1 MAKKVRRK
9 LEEEEEAAFEFPP
22 FDEKAFAQ
30 KEFELT
36 YALLVASLVTTLMG
50 VLSWALSVVGLYWY
64 VVFPIGL
71 VILIASPYVIRLV
84 RSRSTIYTKGDWTG
98 LLALEFFGWLALWFV
113 LLNLSPHAI

>member
-9 LEEEEEAAFEFPP
+9 LEEEEGAAFEFPP

-30 KEFELT
+30 KEFEMT
-36 YALLVASLVTTLMG
+36 YALLTATMITMLMG

-64 VVFPIGL
+64 VVFPLGL
-71 VILIASPYVIRLV
+71 VILIASPFLIRLV
-84 RSRSTIYTKGDWTG
+84 RSKSSIYTKGDWTG

-113 LLNLSPHAI
+113 LQNLSPHAI